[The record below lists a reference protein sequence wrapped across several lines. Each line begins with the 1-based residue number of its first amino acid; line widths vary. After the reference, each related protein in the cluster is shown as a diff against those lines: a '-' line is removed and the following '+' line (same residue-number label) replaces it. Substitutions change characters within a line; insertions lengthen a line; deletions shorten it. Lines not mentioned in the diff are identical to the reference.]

1 MSSPKGLERNASRG
15 YRRHQPDA
23 NRHDQREGHLDR
35 PLGPVVREDALVE
48 QEDGYLAEG
57 QAECPEE
64 LEWKHELTV
73 RTVLVVMAQQRL
85 V

>member
-48 QEDGYLAEG
+48 KEDGYPGACEAEG
-57 QAECPEE
+57 VKQDA
-64 LEWKHELTV
+64 
-73 RTVLVVMAQQRL
+73 VLGGMSDPS
-85 V
+85 